1 MAKKKMGGLG
11 KGLDSLFADLSD
23 DTGSEASNS
32 TLPLREIEPDPEQPR
47 KRFDDDALNQLA
59 DSITENGLLQPIA
72 VRPKKVGPGYIIIAG
87 ERRWRAARLAG
98 LDEVPV
104 IIKDVTDEQAAA
116 LALIE
121 NLQREDL
128 DPIEVAEGCRQLID
142 KYGLTQESAAK
153 KLGGLGKGLDSLFAE
168 LPDISDEPSSSTL
181 PLREIEPDPE
191 QPRKRFDEDALN
203 QLADSITENGL
214 LQPIAVRPKKVG
226 TGYIIIAGERR
237 WRAAR
242 LAGLDEVPVIIKDV
256 TDEQAA
262 ALALIENLQRED
274 LDPIEVAE
282 GCRQLIDKYGL
293 TQESAAKKLGKSRSA
308 VTNSLRLLALPE
320 DVRRMVSAGKLSFGH
335 AKVLLGLPS
344 AELMQ
349 QAAAEVVAQ
358 NLNVR
363 QTEALCKKLAKP
375 AKPPKEKDNFTRPK
389 RAVEVEAALKE
400 VTGSEVHV
408 EYKDGKGSL
417 KIDFYSDDML
427 QKFVSLLGMYDPE
440 G

>member
-1 MAKKKMGGLG
+1 MAKNKGGLG
-11 KGLDSLFADLSD
+11 RGLDSLFADTLPENE
-23 DTGSEASNS
+23 SESGGEVT
-32 TLPLREIEPDPEQPR
+32 TLPLRDIEPDKDQPR
-47 KRFDDDALNQLA
+47 KAFEEESLTELA
-59 DSITENGLLQPIA
+59 ASITEHGLLQPIA
-72 VRPKKVGPGYIIIAG
+72 VRPKPLGAGY
-87 ERRWRAARLAG
+87 
-98 LDEVPV
+98 V
-104 IIKDVTDEQAAA
+104 
-116 LALIE
+116 
-121 NLQREDL
+121 
-128 DPIEVAEGCRQLID
+128 
-142 KYGLTQESAAK
+142 
-153 KLGGLGKGLDSLFAE
+153 
-168 LPDISDEPSSSTL
+168 
-181 PLREIEPDPE
+181 
-191 QPRKRFDEDALN
+191 
-203 QLADSITENGL
+203 
-214 LQPIAVRPKKVG
+214 
-226 TGYIIIAGERR
+226 IIAGERR

-375 AKPPKEKDNFTRPK
+375 PKEPVEPAPRGTLP
-389 RAVEVEAALKE
+389 VEVEESLKQAL
-400 VTGSEVHV
+400 GSEVNVAYH
-408 EYKDGKGSL
+408 DGKGKL
-417 KIDFYSDDML
+417 TVHFYSDEQL
-427 QKFVSLLGMYDPE
+427 KAFANLLGQYQVED
-440 G
+440 